1 MLGASRSLHCDATDS
16 STCRDVCEDDGA
28 NLGAVDDDGLAE
40 TVEAAAGS
48 GDTSGRTTGTKY
60 VERLDLLLVL
70 AASRHTRR
78 NPYTYYVA
86 CTTPPLQKFGN
97 YLRSMKK
104 SADCGAD
111 QLIDQLI
118 AFDRNP

>member
-40 TVEAAAGS
+40 TVEAAAKVEAAAGS

-60 VERLDLLLVL
+60 
-70 AASRHTRR
+70 
-78 NPYTYYVA
+78 
-86 CTTPPLQKFGN
+86 
-97 YLRSMKK
+97 
-104 SADCGAD
+104 
-111 QLIDQLI
+111 
-118 AFDRNP
+118 